1 MARND
6 RVERATVATCNDL
19 VLRGDDATEDDED
32 EEDHLLTLSLSHH
45 HCLSV
50 PSMLLIVSH
59 CITQRVI
66 ATPGYK
72 NLTPNLLQH
81 HSAL

>member
-32 EEDHLLTLSLSHH
+32 EEDHENAHLLQYNDLVLTDDNATEDDEDEEDHLLTLSLSA
-45 HCLSV
+45 LI
-50 PSMLLIVSH
+50 IVSQCH
-59 CITQRVI
+59 QC
-66 ATPGYK
+66 Y
-72 NLTPNLLQH
+72 L
-81 HSAL
+81 

>member
-32 EEDHLLTLSLSHH
+32 EEDHLLTLSLSPH
-45 HCLSV
+45 HCFSV